1 MAVDDIKELKGY
13 NKPSVYKGQKADR
26 LIKELG
32 IGTVEDFNK
41 LAREQGLGSFGKDK
55 EATKFLNKLL
65 TDAGK
70 DPYVVRNPIERQI
83 TNQIFGSDPV
93 KNKTNNMVFSTRVE
107 KVSNAVQSMKTST
120 KDKIAYIRNTFKQL
134 YPGISKASLKE
145 LPKLFA
151 ATLGLPVSAGL
162 SLAFS
167 PSAEAAELPKKPLID
182 LENLDFGGPDVNKQ
196 LLEQMSQD
204 ATMIKKRGGGMMNID
219 EMIRPIGMAAGGPI
233 PPEPKKENKNGF
245 GSLLMDFIRSEGMF
259 APSGKKFDTSDSP
272 MIKSESKMHPLVV
285 FKEMYDQYRIDG
297 GEMSFKE
304 FFDMIQTNLNNEAS
318 T

>member
-1 MAVDDIKELKGY
+1 MADEDIKELKGY

-70 DPYVVRNPIERQI
+70 DPYVVRHPIERQI

-93 KNKTNNMVFSTRVE
+93 KNKTNNMIFSTRVE
-107 KVSNAVQSMKTST
+107 KVSNAVQSMKAPL
-120 KDKIAYIRNTFKQL
+120 KDKIAYIRNTFKQF

-145 LPKLFA
+145 LPKIFGA
-151 ATLGLPVSAGL
+151 ALGLPVSAGL

-167 PSAEAAELPKKPLID
+167 PSAEAAETMPTMKDEIMSKVG
-182 LENLDFGGPDVNKQ
+182 DFSGPSASSQ
-196 LLEQMSQD
+196 LLEQLSQD
-204 ATMIKKRGGGMMNID
+204 ATMVKKAGGGMMNMND
-219 EMIRPIGMAAGGPI
+219 MIRPVGYTFGGSVDKMGTNIKKLELQKLAGRLGLAEKALDELDILDQMSPIQIDTLFDKIIGD
-233 PPEPKKENKNGF
+233 K
-245 GSLLMDFIRSEGMF
+245 
-259 APSGKKFDTSDSP
+259 
-272 MIKSESKMHPLVV
+272 
-285 FKEMYDQYRIDG
+285 
-297 GEMSFKE
+297 
-304 FFDMIQTNLNNEAS
+304 
-318 T
+318 